1 MHDYMSVKQL
11 QISRSEH
18 PYCICIIRT
27 SALYYRHLV
36 WSLQNAHTFKCCL
49 KIPHSMMQTLPNS
62 NRRRKPLYYRQHQ
75 PAHTEFL
82 SRLEEFLL
90 YCHQLST
97 LTFIP
102 SVVYVFT
109 DFSSSVHSRS
119 NVKNIRPMQQQRIE
133 MLLSF

>member
-1 MHDYMSVKQL
+1 MIICQSN
-11 QISRSEH
+11 SCRSLGVNTLL
-18 PYCICIIRT
+18 YIWT
-27 SALYYRHLV
+27 SALYYKHLV

-102 SVVYVFT
+102 SVVYMFT